1 MVTLEYL
8 TVGESKIARKLVN
21 AILARGLTISVYDG
35 GETTLARSKDK
46 RAILAAMGTTGCDT
60 LTARND
66 SGARVASFML
76 VYGNAEDGS
85 ELIADHS
92 AGDIALDIYD
102 LLGLE

>member
-1 MVTLEYL
+1 MATLEYL
-8 TVGESKIARKLVN
+8 TAGEAKIARRLVKS
-21 AILARGLTISVYDG
+21 ILARGLTVSVYDG
-35 GETTLARSKDK
+35 EETTLARSKD
-46 RAILAAMGTTGCDT
+46 RAAILAAMGTTGCDT

-92 AGDIALDIYD
+92 AGDTALDIYD
-102 LLGLE
+102 SLGLE